1 MREMLDSKMQAKFSE
16 LDEKMSR
23 LSNKTEKRLD
33 VFDKNLKQVEA
44 DTYWKIK
51 DYEKLLEQRPTTTF
65 VKKMCADEGR
75 GFMIKC
81 RDYTDEEIKKLNESA
96 GAIANT
102 FNVFK
107 IATSSTLSDF

>member
-51 DYEKLLEQRPTTTF
+51 DYEKLLE
-65 VKKMCADEGR
+65 
-75 GFMIKC
+75 
-81 RDYTDEEIKKLNESA
+81 
-96 GAIANT
+96 
-102 FNVFK
+102 
-107 IATSSTLSDF
+107 